1 MTERAPG
8 AYLMV
13 VDDLSLAAY
22 AAQARYNRW
31 MNESLYATAEKLT
44 GEERRR
50 DLGAF
55 FRSVHRTLNHL
66 LLADR
71 IWLGRFGVCPP
82 PKVASLGDELY
93 DDFTDL
99 RAERAKTDAD
109 LEHWVATFTVE
120 ALAANVTYRS
130 GRGEHTHPLWFAV
143 THLFNHQTHHRGQVT
158 TLLMQL
164 GHDPGLTDMIALL
177 RGEV

>member
-1 MTERAPG
+1 
-8 AYLMV
+8 
-13 VDDLSLAAY
+13 VDDLSLSAY

-31 MNESLYATAEKLT
+31 MNETLYAVAGKLT

-71 IWLGRFGVCPP
+71 IWLARFGAGLAPQFS
-82 PKVASLGDELY
+82 SLGDELY
-93 DDFTDL
+93 DDFVVL

-109 LEHWVATFTVE
+109 LERWAATLTPE
-120 ALAANVTYRS
+120 LLAAPLSYRS
-130 GRGEHTHPLWFAV
+130 SRGEFTHPLWYAV
-143 THLFNHQTHHRGQVT
+143 SHLFNHQTHHRGQVT

-164 GHDPGLTDMIALL
+164 GHDPGLTDMLAML

>member
-1 MTERAPG
+1 
-8 AYLMV
+8 
-13 VDDLSLAAY
+13 VDDLSLSAY

-31 MNESLYATAEKLT
+31 MNETLYAVTAKLT

-71 IWLGRFGVCPP
+71 VWLGRFGASPAQ
-82 PKVASLGDELY
+82 KFSSLGDELY
-93 DDFTDL
+93 DDFAVL
-99 RAERAKTDAD
+99 RAERAKTDAE
-109 LEHWVATFTVE
+109 LETWVASLTTETLV
-120 ALAANVTYRS
+120 APLTYRNS
-130 GRGEHTHPLWFAV
+130 RGEVTHPLWYAV
-143 THLFNHQTHHRGQVT
+143 SHLFNHQTHHRGQVT

-164 GHDPGLTDMIALL
+164 GHDPGLTDMIAML